1 MSQEHN
7 ICKFETISMY
17 QIIPFFFKLN
27 VTQIVRRAGS
37 QQLAKAYDKWQMI
50 LHSLLSMAAMTSKRS

>member
-1 MSQEHN
+1 
-7 ICKFETISMY
+7 MY